1 MSYSLQNFQEG
12 IIFFFENFK
21 YIQNYIN
28 SSILMMDSNKIF
40 IVYSQHNIY
49 DNSNIIGNY
58 KTIGMYTNDKILL
71 DPKDNKNNDFII
83 PILKCHNGINWV
95 QFDLQSINELCA
107 KCSKKLSERHYYSD
121 EYDYFLCKK
130 CFNENKNN
138 ISDWEEMSD
147 KYFDL
152 KKINKYDIKYK
163 IDYNFIKK
171 YQENNTISYQL
182 LFNNLN

>member
-58 KTIGMYTNDKILL
+58 KTIGMYTNDKILFNT
-71 DPKDNKNNDFII
+71 KDNKNNDFII
-83 PILKCHNGINWV
+83 PILKCYNDIDWIV
-95 QFDLQSINELCA
+95 CELYPKNESCIE
-107 KCSKKLSERHYYSD
+107 CSKELSDRYYYCN
-121 EYDYFLCKK
+121 EYDYFICKN
-130 CFNENKNN
+130 CFNENKKN
-138 ISDWEEMSD
+138 ISDLKEISD

-152 KKINKYDIKYK
+152 QKINKYDIKYK

-171 YQENNTISYQL
+171 YQENNPISYQL